1 MIELP
6 EVIQNLRLH
15 DTFDEAALKAKGSLV
30 MRLNASSP
38 GGCMVNK
45 FRRYQL
51 IIKIF
56 WSWHPHCQYKLILW
70 IAYLSVF

>member
-1 MIELP
+1 MRQINSARSFYAGKVMIELP

-38 GGCMVNK
+38 RGCMVNK

-56 WSWHPHCQYKLILW
+56 WS
-70 IAYLSVF
+70 

>member
-1 MIELP
+1 MRQINSAKSFYAGKVMIKLP

-30 MRLNASSP
+30 MLLNSSNP
-38 GGCMVNK
+38 RSRMVNK
-45 FRRYQL
+45 FCRYQL

-56 WSWHPHCQYKLILW
+56 WS
-70 IAYLSVF
+70 

>member
-56 WSWHPHCQYKLILW
+56 WS
-70 IAYLSVF
+70 

>member
-1 MIELP
+1 MIKLP

-30 MRLNASSP
+30 MLLNASNPRSR
-38 GGCMVNK
+38 MVNK
-45 FRRYQL
+45 FCRYQL

-56 WSWHPHCQYKLILW
+56 WS
-70 IAYLSVF
+70 